1 MAAQLAHTLGNVDAV
16 RSQLGGDPAIV
27 AAFDTA
33 FAVQGIRT
41 DGEKNDA
48 LKRRTAEEVEK
59 RRAARN
65 AFDVIVAEE
74 ENAFRNAAETP
85 GDELRLLPSERLD
98 EIPEPE
104 FLIDG
109 FLFRKSVAQLFGKP
123 KSYKSFVMLDMAG
136 CVGAGIPWQTKKT
149 KQAKVLYV
157 VAEGTGGIRRRVRA
171 WEELNKRPMTGVEFY
186 DKAIQL
192 GQRKEV
198 EALIRTA
205 KRGRFGLIIFDT
217 QARCTV
223 GIEENSNTDM
233 GRVVAALDVL
243 KEVTGACVALV
254 HHSGADGQR
263 ARGATA
269 ILGAIDSQFKVEAD
283 KDTMKVELSTTAQ
296 KDTGEHPAI
305 EMDLVTPGPGLAL
318 AVKKRAAW
326 YQQRPEDLPPLP
338 AHQRSVLGAV
348 ASFEGAGAQMTILAA
363 RLSGLDKADIQEAL
377 GQLLRLGCVYKR
389 GAVWYIEQ
397 YGRKRLAA
405 VESPQLDA

>member
-16 RSQLGGDPAIV
+16 RAQLPPSVVG
-27 AAFDTA
+27 AFDTA
-33 FAVQGIRT
+33 YAVQGVRT
-41 DGEKNDA
+41 DGERNDA
-48 LKRRTAEEVEK
+48 LKRRTAEEVDK
-59 RRAARN
+59 RRAARA
-65 AFDVIVAEE
+65 AFDQIVAEE
-74 ENAFRNAAETP
+74 EEAFRGAANTA

-149 KQAKVLYV
+149 EQAKVLYV

-205 KRGRFGLIIFDT
+205 KRGHFGLIIFDT

-254 HHSGADGQR
+254 HHSGADGMR

-283 KDTMKVELSTTAQ
+283 KATMKVELSTTAQ

-318 AVKKRAAW
+318 AVKRRIGW
-326 YQQRPEDLPPLP
+326 YQQRPEDMEPLP
-338 AHQRSVLGAV
+338 GVQRTVLGVV
-348 ASFEGAGAQMTILAA
+348 ASFDMAGATETILSQ
-363 RLSGLDKADIQEAL
+363 RLGDMDRAGLREAL
-377 GQLLRLGCVYKR
+377 GQLLRKGCIGR
-389 GAVWYIEQ
+389 QGATWTITNH
-397 YGRKRLAA
+397 GRKYLATPTL
-405 VESPQLDA
+405 ED